1 MVTRSNARLNVN
13 AITPCVSIIFF
24 AQVAFAF
31 NTRCP
36 SEISIKKTILY
47 ATNCAKEG
55 IAIARYSHQKEERM
69 CWFPVS
75 CPLGAT
81 RSEYP
86 YKNGSTLCGKTCECP
101 KWATSCSFSDSDGI
115 SFSELDMIPQSIR
128 NYKPKQTFCASI
140 KKDGKDDHKNQ
151 SLERHDFCEKHLCA
165 PKAKLFCAYD
175 NPLAMLVINDIESPT
190 SIPIKAWGTITKLYF
205 GFPAK
210 VTEAKKD
217 VDVINKSCS
226 KGGISSYISI

>member
-128 NYKPKQTFCASI
+128 NYKPKQVCSFNASPKCDHKKQKGHFHQIQLFDQNLLLVELTISI
-140 KKDGKDDHKNQ
+140 KEYID
-151 SLERHDFCEKHLCA
+151 ETDFLCIDKKGWKRRPQKSITGTSRLLREA
-165 PKAKLFCAYD
+165 
-175 NPLAMLVINDIESPT
+175 LVR
-190 SIPIKAWGTITKLYF
+190 TKGEIVLR
-205 GFPAK
+205 
-210 VTEAKKD
+210 
-217 VDVINKSCS
+217 I
-226 KGGISSYISI
+226 